1 MKFEKI
7 LEKHYAKLN
16 ELDHQIAA
24 FILSH
29 KAEISNLSI
38 VELAEKSFTSKS
50 SIFRFVQKLGFSGY
64 SEFKYLIQWDNH
76 NNQTSPVI
84 PIEHVGQQLIH
95 ILNKTKQMDLPKL
108 YDKIYNSKRI
118 YLLSTGLSQQ
128 LQAQVLQRNF
138 LKMGISM
145 SLIPLDIGT
154 HLTSAVI
161 EKLEPEDLLIV
172 FSFSGENH
180 AMKEA
185 LAIPLLKK
193 IPVISFTNTSQ
204 NWLSHHSVFNIST
217 YSEDSDETHF
227 TSSFIHNI
235 IDFITFEFEQYLK
248 EKMSARLK

>member
-1 MKFEKI
+1 
-7 LEKHYAKLN
+7 
-16 ELDHQIAA
+16 
-24 FILSH
+24 
-29 KAEISNLSI
+29 
-38 VELAEKSFTSKS
+38 
-50 SIFRFVQKLGFSGY
+50 
-64 SEFKYLIQWDNH
+64 
-76 NNQTSPVI
+76 
-84 PIEHVGQQLIH
+84 
-95 ILNKTKQMDLPKL
+95 MDLPKL

-193 IPVISFTNTSQ
+193 FRLYPLQTPVKTGLVII
-204 NWLSHHSVFNIST
+204 LSLIFQLI
-217 YSEDSDETHF
+217 
-227 TSSFIHNI
+227 
-235 IDFITFEFEQYLK
+235 LK
-248 EKMSARLK
+248 TLMRLILPPVSYTILLI